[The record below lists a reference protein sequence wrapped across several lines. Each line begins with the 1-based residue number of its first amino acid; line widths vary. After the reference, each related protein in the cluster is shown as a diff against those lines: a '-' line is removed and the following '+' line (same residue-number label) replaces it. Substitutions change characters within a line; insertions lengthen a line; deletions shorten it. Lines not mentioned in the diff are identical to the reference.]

1 MSPRTRQSAQAT
13 AAQSRSGLSTIL
25 VSQDTCFT
33 VLSLSRERFLLGCRR
48 ADWPARKDRR
58 TWFVRVA
65 DVERFLFGEAI
76 PEQPAAKVDWQSSA
90 LARAAKVVR

>member
-48 ADWPARKDRR
+48 GDWLARKDRR
-58 TWFVRVA
+58 TWFARVA
-65 DVERFLFGEAI
+65 DIERFLFGESPA
-76 PEQPAAKVDWQSSA
+76 EQSA
-90 LARAAKVVR
+90 SWDPQTLLRRAAKGGSR